1 MLPAQPVGIGARW
14 EAKKELL
21 LYGFKI
27 SQSDTYTMTEKNG
40 SEIKLNVQIQ
50 QTAPKQTVTFEEEG
64 VELVLE
70 ALSMNATGSVVLN
83 LKAIEANA
91 QASGEAADLLNVKTV
106 DGSEKV
112 EINSAFDVKMAVTYE
127 VAETIEQ
134 GKKKLKDAES
144 VRVEA
149 EEAAEEL
156 KEAQE

>member
-1 MLPAQPVGIGARW
+1 MTASPSASATEIEMGTPRRRSGFV
-14 EAKKELL
+14 KK
-21 LYGFKI
+21 
-27 SQSDTYTMTEKNG
+27 
-40 SEIKLNVQIQ
+40 
-50 QTAPKQTVTFEEEG
+50 P
-64 VELVLE
+64 
-70 ALSMNATGSVVLN
+70 ALSMNATGKVVLN
-83 LKAIEANA
+83 LKALEANA

-134 GKKKLKDAES
+134 GKKKLKEAES

-156 KEAQE
+156 EEAQE